1 MSKLVETH
9 SLIDA
14 SELSAGTEGRLGHCV
29 HATRSLQIGRHRFP
43 TRADYEAYFAE
54 RLDVSSP
61 NDIWRDESAVVSIQ
75 NHWLTLGQSGC
86 LFAQRLLRNSPVSG
100 WRAISFYPDIT
111 GWDACSTKL
120 SDVIEEYIAR
130 SDCELL
136 SLLFPLAVTNQD
148 LAHVIQVFAGLERT
162 LMLPPHTFEQRTAVS
177 IRVRLSST
185 VHSWVLGFGPYAFL
199 PLTRQAPVAELVVR
213 TKSRKGLHRATAMNG
228 DTQAH
233 VADVPLDHCR
243 IQFDRLW
250 HASVHRT
257 GEILGSDD
265 RALSRARVTFAVP
278 ADIAMR
284 LDLPSPECP
293 LLSR

>member
-9 SLIDA
+9 SLIDESGLRA
-14 SELSAGTEGRLGHCV
+14 DAEARLEQCV
-29 HATRSLQIGRHRFP
+29 HAARSLQIGRHRFP
-43 TRADYEAYFAE
+43 TRDDYEAYFAE

-61 NDIWRDESAVVSIQ
+61 IDIWKDESTVVSIQ

-86 LFAQRLLRNSPVSG
+86 LFAQRLLRNSPVAG
-100 WRAISFYPDIT
+100 WRAVSFYPDIT
-111 GWDACSTKL
+111 GWDACSMKV
-120 SDVIEEYIAR
+120 SDVIEEHIAR

-136 SLLFPLAVTNQD
+136 SLLFPLAVTTPD
-148 LAHVIQVFAGLERT
+148 LLQVIQLFAGLNRT
-162 LMLPPHTFEQRTAVS
+162 LMLPIHTFEQRTAIS
-177 IRVRLSST
+177 IRVRLSSN

-199 PLTRQAPVAELVVR
+199 PLTRQAPVTELVVR
-213 TKSRKGLHRATAMNG
+213 TKSRKGLHRVAAIDG

-233 VADVPLDHCR
+233 VADVPLDHYR

-257 GEILGSDD
+257 EEILGSDD

-278 ADIAMR
+278 ADVAMG
-284 LDLPSPECP
+284 LDLPSPDCP
-293 LLSR
+293 LLAR

>member
-1 MSKLVETH
+1 MSKLVKTH

-14 SELSAGTEGRLGHCV
+14 SGLAAGTEGRLGHCV

-54 RLDVSSP
+54 RLDISSP
-61 NDIWRDESAVVSIQ
+61 NDIWRDEFTVVSIQ

-86 LFAQRLLRNSPVSG
+86 LFAQRLLRNSPATG
-100 WRAISFYPDIT
+100 WRAFSFYPEIT
-111 GWDACSTKL
+111 GWDACSMKL
-120 SDVIEEYIAR
+120 SGVIEEHIAR

-136 SLLFPLAVTNQD
+136 SLLFPLAVTDQD

-177 IRVRLSST
+177 IRVKLSSD

-199 PLTRQAPVAELVVR
+199 PLTRQAPVTELVVR
-213 TKSRKGLHRATAMNG
+213 TKSCKGLHRVATIDG
-228 DTQAH
+228 DKQAH
-233 VADVPLDHCR
+233 VADVPLDYRR

-257 GEILGSDD
+257 EEILGSDD

-278 ADIAMR
+278 ADIAMS
-284 LDLPSPECP
+284 LDLPSPDCP
-293 LLSR
+293 LLAR